1 MGVHNG
7 AHRFNEAIKS
17 IVEQT
22 YTNWEFVI
30 CDDGSSDGSYEL
42 LKKYEESDNR
52 FKVIQNNGN
61 KGLPYTLNHCLE
73 CCTGEYIARMDDDDY
88 CYPDRFE
95 KQVKFLEEHA
105 DVSFISSCVDLWDG
119 KNDRTFDA
127 SRISNYQISCLSNTV
142 CTSRYHVSCK
152 GHQGCRRL

>member
-1 MGVHNG
+1 MKKISIIMGVHNG

-88 CYPDRFE
+88 CYPDN
-95 KQVKFLEEHA
+95 A
-105 DVSFISSCVDLWDG
+105 SSG
-119 KNDRTFDA
+119 
-127 SRISNYQISCLSNTV
+127 
-142 CTSRYHVSCK
+142 
-152 GHQGCRRL
+152 